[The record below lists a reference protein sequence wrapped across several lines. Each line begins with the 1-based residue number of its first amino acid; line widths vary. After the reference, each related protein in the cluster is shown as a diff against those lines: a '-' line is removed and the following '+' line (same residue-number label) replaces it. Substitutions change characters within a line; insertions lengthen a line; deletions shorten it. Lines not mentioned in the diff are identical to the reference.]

1 MRNILITILLF
12 IPTLVFATP
21 RQQLDDGNGNILGT
35 SGNPVHVNCVSGCG
49 SGTGTGGGTPGG
61 ANTNV
66 QYNSSG
72 SFAGNSGFVYDG
84 TNVGVGNNLNAISS
98 VNIGTTGLGV
108 LTVRRDSAANATN
121 ELITLRNANISNN
134 NGTTIA
140 FQDNGSNNNQTT
152 SYIAGIGPQH
162 GTTPSGELAFGV
174 SNFSATANE
183 AMRIYHDGSIGIGTF
198 SPTKKLSVLGNAGIG
213 STNYAALSASVNNG
227 LVVEGNTGIG
237 TYLPDLQMT
246 VKGDSNFIGN
256 LGIGT
261 NQVTTS
267 ALTVMNGNVGI
278 GTWIPTQK
286 LDVKGTVQMTGFSL
300 NQNPSS
306 GYVLVSNPV
315 GIGTWMPISS
325 LGASIPGGSSG
336 QLQINNSGAFAGVSG
351 SSVDPVAGTVQIN
364 SLYTTSGMQNDNNYQ
379 FNSVPAFIYFNG
391 GTDTF
396 ISADGSGIYLNSL
409 DASLAKLSI
418 LNDNGGFLFEG
429 GGPLVLNSGG
439 GSPVFQASPNGD
451 LTLGDPGASATGG
464 PSFAMGVS
472 INLGAG
478 ILASGQSS
486 FAGGYSDSSS
496 GIISATNK
504 GSFAFG
510 SSRSIGDTGGGAI
523 TASGQG
529 SIASGYSTYN
539 ASNSTNGSIVASG
552 TGSIAMGR
560 GDGGILSASN
570 SGAIAL
576 GFANQGALTASGA
589 GSIAIGENV
598 TATATNA
605 VSIGKSVANPTATTM
620 RLGFATTPTLTLD
633 SANVGIGTVNIS
645 NNKLTVIGAL
655 NISSSNP
662 YVTTVAPSNGALIQ
676 GNVGIGTF
684 SISTQTARLSV
695 MGGNMGIGTIT
706 PFTAL
711 SIIGGNVGI
720 GTITATNGVLITNGG
735 NVGLGTFN
743 PQNQLSI
750 GGNAAIGSA
759 YSTISASSNG
769 LIIQGNLGVGS
780 SSPGQLLDVQGT
792 IRISKIGATF
802 SLASGSN
809 ACRGQSTL
817 STGTVTV
824 NTTCTPSSSDSIFIT
839 DAGSGILANIGSLSV
854 GVVTGGTSFVLNSS
868 NALDSSNVN
877 WIIINKT

>member
-1 MRNILITILLF
+1 MRIFLILLLMCSNAWATNF
-12 IPTLVFATP
+12 AKRFSTDTALAVISPSGTLTNGNCAKFDA
-21 RQQLDDGNGNILGT
+21 NGNIVDAGA
-35 SGNPVHVNCVSGCG
+35 PCG

-278 GTWIPTQK
+278 GTWIPALN
-286 LDVKGTVQMTGFSL
+286 LDVKGTVRMTGFSL

-306 GYVLVSNPV
+306 GYVMVTNSV
-315 GIGTWMPISS
+315 GIGTWRPVTS
-325 LGASIPGGSSG
+325 LGAGTPGGANLN
-336 QLQINNSGAFAGVSG
+336 LQYNNNGVLDGILG
-351 SSVDPVAGTVQIN
+351 SSVVPVTGNVRLNQSLFLGTGG
-364 SLYTTSGMQNDNNYQ
+364 SGGDLHFDLSSNGID
-379 FNSVPAFIYFNG
+379 FNG
-391 GTDTF
+391 GTDTYIYADTAGIYLQTLDASSAELDLNNDGVGLSLKGGVPF
-396 ISADGSGIYLNSL
+396 IIYDGSGN
-409 DASLAKLSI
+409 
-418 LNDNGGFLFEG
+418 
-429 GGPLVLNSGG
+429 
-439 GSPVFQASPNGD
+439 PN
-451 LTLGDPGASATGG
+451 
-464 PSFAMGVS
+464 
-472 INLGAG
+472 I
-478 ILASGQSS
+478 
-486 FAGGYSDSSS
+486 
-496 GIISATNK
+496 
-504 GSFAFG
+504 
-510 SSRSIGDTGGGAI
+510 
-523 TASGQG
+523 
-529 SIASGYSTYN
+529 
-539 ASNSTNGSIVASG
+539 
-552 TGSIAMGR
+552 
-560 GDGGILSASN
+560 
-570 SGAIAL
+570 
-576 GFANQGALTASGA
+576 
-589 GSIAIGENV
+589 
-598 TATATNA
+598 
-605 VSIGKSVANPTATTM
+605 
-620 RLGFATTPTLTLD
+620 TLD
-633 SANVGIGTVNIS
+633 SALGFIINNSSASPSFSVDPNNRFISMPSGNWTIQSGDQSSPAYLEVASGGNDGGAGGNLYLYGGYTSPGPAGNIIMGQDHLG
-645 NNKLTVIGAL
+645 NAR
-655 NISSSNP
+655 
-662 YVTTVAPSNGALIQ
+662 
-676 GNVGIGTF
+676 GNVGIAKNPPTSALDVGGLTTTTTF
-684 SISTQTARLSV
+684 KMTNGAGNLKVLQSDASGNGSWVTDNGLTSLWATQNTTDQSLA
-695 MGGNMGIGTIT
+695 GGNVAIGTD
-706 PFTAL
+706 FTTAAKL
-711 SIIGGNVGI
+711 TVMGGNVGI
-720 GTITATNGVLITNGG
+720 GTITPLSLLAIQGG
-735 NVGLGTFN
+735 NVGIGTRTSQTALSVFGNIGIGTFTATN
-743 PQNQLSI
+743 GALI
-750 GGNAAIGSA
+750 LAVGKGNVGFG
-759 YSTISASSNG
+759 TI
-769 LIIQGNLGVGS
+769 
-780 SSPGQLLDVQGT
+780 SPGQLLDVQGT